1 MSIRVKVRLTL
12 LVFSFKHNNFNMLN
26 SRGKSSQTLNRKQI
40 NTPLRMNEGFPLR
53 NRKIKLQ
60 NWEDDCVTIK

>member
-1 MSIRVKVRLTL
+1 
-12 LVFSFKHNNFNMLN
+12 MLN